1 MKEILDFLKLLC
13 VNNNR
18 EWFHANKALYDAR
31 KLQFEAIVEK
41 SISDISQFDSA
52 VKGLTAKD
60 CIYRIHRDIR
70 FSADKTPYKNHIAA
84 YIAPGGK
91 KSYAGGYYLHIEPE
105 NSMIAGGIYMP
116 PPDVLFTLRTHVHNN
131 CDEFLRIV
139 TNESFVQTFGSV
151 QGETLQ
157 SMPRG
162 FSKDSPCAAYIKH
175 KSLLLSVAVSDE
187 QIESPDFYDYF
198 LDVCKH
204 MKEFNSFCNS
214 AICI

>member
-1 MKEILDFLKLLC
+1 MKQILDFLKLLC

-18 EWFHANKALYDAR
+18 EWFHANKTLYDVR
-31 KLQFEAIVEK
+31 KHEFEAIVLQ
-41 SISDISQFDSA
+41 SIHDISQFDSSVA
-52 VKGLTAKD
+52 NLIPKD

-116 PPDVLFTLRTHVHNN
+116 PPDVLLALRNYLHEHAN
-131 CDEFLRIV
+131 EFLDIV
-139 TNESFVQTFGSV
+139 NKPSFIHTFGGV

-162 FSKDSPCAAYIKH
+162 FSKDSPCAQYIKH
-175 KSLLLSVAVSDE
+175 KSLLVSVAVSDDHL
-187 QIESPDFYDYF
+187 ESPDFYDYF
-198 LDVCKH
+198 LQVCRE
-204 MKEFNSFCNS
+204 MKEFNTFCNK
-214 AICI
+214 AICT